1 MVSGRPRVP
10 RLTQITSLS
19 QVSREALR
27 SRMERATEP
36 ILVQVRDKELPRE
49 ERRAFAAWVRDVA
62 RSLGH
67 LVVINGDLALALELQ
82 LDGAHLPE
90 RRVQELAAARATLGP
105 QRLLTAACHDLA
117 GAAEAAA
124 LGADALLLSPIF
136 ASPGKGA
143 PLGLAALARAR
154 DALAGQG
161 GGTQLVALG
170 GIDASNAGACLEAGA
185 DGVAVIRADLAGLS
199 LSAEP

>member
-117 GAAEAAA
+117 GAAEVAA

-143 PLGLAALARAR
+143 LSGSRRSRAPATRSRVRAGGPSSSRWEGSTRRTPARAWR
-154 DALAGQG
+154 PGR
-161 GGTQLVALG
+161 T
-170 GIDASNAGACLEAGA
+170 ASP
-185 DGVAVIRADLAGLS
+185 S
-199 LSAEP
+199 SAPTSRG